1 MFVGRGR
8 VVAGWS
14 IFTIQVQ
21 ELTSPRYPL
30 RDTLKVFDATVTPS
44 LFKASGT
51 WTMTEEMKN
60 KLQTTQ
66 PRMMR
71 MIKQTKMKPRKS
83 PAAAHAANAK
93 KSHLHFQQRHKPT
106 LFQVT
111 RGLNRRHL
119 HTIVSARCELF
130 ATQGRDEGPCILA
143 FWASSELCVQGAGWR
158 SGQCHCH
165 DVEMLSDF

>member
-30 RDTLKVFDATVTPS
+30 RDSLKVFDATVTPS

-111 RGLNRRHL
+111 RGLNRRIYTQLFL
-119 HTIVSARCELF
+119 HGANFSPRSEGTKAR
-130 ATQGRDEGPCILA
+130 A
-143 FWASSELCVQGAGWR
+143 FWPFGQVQSFAYR
-158 SGQCHCH
+158 SWLEEWS
-165 DVEMLSDF
+165 VSLS